1 MSISNK
7 KKSYTG
13 SIIAL
18 VVLLILVLAANY
30 FKQIL
35 MPPVDVQIALD
46 TQCDLRKSA
55 CHSIL
60 EGGGEV
66 IFEITPNSL
75 PVLKPISLKLS
86 TQGLEISEVQV
97 NLVGVNMD
105 MGINL
110 TTLTQNT
117 PNTFIGTT
125 QIPACMHDKM
135 LWEAQVIVQTPKATI
150 NIPYRFYTNN

>member
-1 MSISNK
+1 MSNLKKFYIS
-7 KKSYTG
+7 

-18 VVLLILVLAANY
+18 VVLLLLAFVANH

-35 MPPVDVQIALD
+35 MPPVTIQVAID

-55 CHSIL
+55 CRSIL
-60 EGGGEV
+60 PEGGEV
-66 IFEITPNSL
+66 IFEITPKTL
-75 PVLKPISLKLS
+75 PVLKPLSLNLRTK
-86 TQGLEISEVQV
+86 GFEASEVQV

-110 TTLTQNT
+110 TTLTKNT
-117 PNTFIGTT
+117 SNTFIGTT

-135 LWEAQVIVQTPKATI
+135 LWEAQVILQTPSAKI
-150 NIPYRFYTNN
+150 NVPFRFYTDNN